1 VWGLYGSYDYIAP
14 QVYRISSTALSLG
27 TTAEWIINPSLAF
40 AVKYMWNRRDA
51 QYPVI
56 GDRTQ
61 TRATL
66 GIFYTLLGH
75 DRFGAYDWR

>member
-1 VWGLYGSYDYIAP
+1 V
-14 QVYRISSTALSLG
+14 RIHKQHA
-27 TTAEWIINPSLAF
+27 I
-40 AVKYMWNRRDA
+40 AVKYLWNRRDA
-51 QYPVI
+51 TYPLL

-75 DRFGAYDWR
+75 DRFGSVDWR

>member
-1 VWGLYGSYDYIAP
+1 
-14 QVYRISSTALSLG
+14 
-27 TTAEWIINPSLAF
+27 
-40 AVKYMWNRRDA
+40 MWNRRDA

-61 TRATL
+61 TRPTF